1 MVKEIAR
8 YGTFKKRD
16 APNKDVVDVVDI
28 VNKQVDEQPQPYN
41 PDRWG
46 SDIFNPF
53 ARYGI

>member
-16 APNKDVVDVVDI
+16 APNEEVVDNVDI
-28 VNKQVDEQPQPYN
+28 VDKTVDDQSQHYN
-41 PDRWG
+41 PDKWG
-46 SDIFNPF
+46 TDIFNPF

>member
-8 YGTFKKRD
+8 YGTFKNRD
-16 APNKDVVDVVDI
+16 APKKDVVYVVD
-28 VNKQVDEQPQPYN
+28 KQVDKQPQNYS
-41 PDRWG
+41 PDKWG

>member
-1 MVKEIAR
+1 MIKEIAR
-8 YGTFKKRD
+8 YGTFRNRD
-16 APNKDVVDVVDI
+16 APKKEI
-28 VNKQVDEQPQPYN
+28 VNNVNNVDKPVNKQPQPYN

>member
-1 MVKEIAR
+1 MLKEIAR

-16 APNKDVVDVVDI
+16 APNEEVVDNVDI
-28 VNKQVDEQPQPYN
+28 VDKPAKEQPQPYN

>member
-8 YGTFKKRD
+8 YGTFKNRD
-16 APNKDVVDVVDI
+16 APKKEVVNIDD
-28 VNKQVDEQPQPYN
+28 KPVDEQPKPYS
-41 PDRWG
+41 PDKWG